1 MNYVFFFLIFASFIL
16 SISGG
21 NMDELSSA
29 ALTEC
34 TNAVTLA
41 ISLCGTI
48 CFWNGIMKVAEKSGT
63 VSALSKLFSPF
74 LRLLFPAIDKKGKAM
89 SYIVLNFI
97 SNLLG
102 LGNASTPL
110 GIKAMNELKSEENA
124 DDTATDSMIMLVVLN
139 TASLQFFPATI
150 TAIRVKYESAAP
162 TEILPCVWAV
172 SVVVLTVSVLAAKL
186 ISRFRLRGK
195 AHKKST

>member
-1 MNYVFFFLIFASFIL
+1 MNYVFFFLIFVSFVL
-16 SISGG
+16 SLAGG
-21 NMDELSSA
+21 NMNKLTSA

-34 TNAVTLA
+34 TSAVTLA

-48 CFWNGIMKVAEKSGT
+48 CFWSGIMKVAEKSG
-63 VSALSKLFSPF
+63 VVGALSRLFSPF
-74 LRLLFPAIDKKGKAM
+74 LRLLFPSIDKKSKAM

-110 GIKAMNELKSEENA
+110 GIKAMNELKNEENA
-124 DDTATDSMIMLVVLN
+124 DNTATDSMIMLVVLN

-162 TEILPCVWAV
+162 TEILTCVWAV
-172 SVVVLTVSVLAAKL
+172 SVVVLTVSVLAVKL
-186 ISRFRLRGK
+186 MSRFNHHGK
-195 AHKKST
+195 AHNQCT